1 MAEEIKQELYQA
13 FEELKDELRDKPQG
27 YVANIPVAESLFPEM
42 EPPKI
47 QVILLDP
54 EEEKVAFSRI
64 SDPVQS
70 ERKSEWYVGELE
82 EIIDDALSWEAELEE
97 SKGVIEEA
105 LNEEFQ
111 G

>member
-1 MAEEIKQELYQA
+1 MSEEIKQELYQA
-13 FEELKDELRDKPQG
+13 FEGLKDELSDKPQG
-27 YVANIPVAESLFPEM
+27 YVTDIPVAESLFPEM

-47 QVILLDP
+47 QVVLLDP

-64 SDPVQS
+64 SDPV
-70 ERKSEWYVGELE
+70 ENGTKSEWYVGELE
-82 EIIDDALSWEAELEE
+82 EVIDDALSWEAALEE
-97 SKGVIEEA
+97 TKGVLEEE